1 MADPRKPD
9 DRSRFFD
16 NERSNRNKQRPRITS
31 RTSWNRAQS
40 IERERRATVGEA
52 LYEAALEEQ
61 EVIISYTKIT
71 ENYATRIWTI
81 EPYSY
86 RYRWL
91 TAGGKWKP
99 AILKK
104 VFFGYDVIDSQIKMF
119 MFGNIHDV
127 TVTQAHFSPRW
138 ATEVTWTSTG
148 GPMNPYGVGGPEV

>member
-16 NERSNRNKQRPRITS
+16 NERKIRNKQRPRVTS
-31 RTSWNRAQS
+31 RTGWAQAVFR
-40 IERERRATVGEA
+40 ERERRANVGEA
-52 LYEAALEEQ
+52 LYEAAEAQQ

-71 ENYATRIWTI
+71 EDYATRIWTV

-91 TAGGKWKP
+91 TAGGNWSP
-99 AILKK
+99 VLKK
-104 VFFGYDVIDSQIKMF
+104 VFFGYDVLDDQIKMF

-127 TVTQAHFSPRW
+127 TITQNNFSPRW
-138 ATEVTWTSTG
+138 RIEVTWTATG
-148 GPMNPYGVGGPEV
+148 GFFNPFGASGPET